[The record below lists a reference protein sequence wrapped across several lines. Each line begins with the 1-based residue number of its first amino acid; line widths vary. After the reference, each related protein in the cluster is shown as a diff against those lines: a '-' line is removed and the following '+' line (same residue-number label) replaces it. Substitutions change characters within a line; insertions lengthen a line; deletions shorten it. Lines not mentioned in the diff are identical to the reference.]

1 MEEGLWPSGPSLT
14 DTHKQVSKG
23 RLSLCYLGGWA
34 VLSGEKAVGGGGSGS
49 LQSHPKLVGLPRG
62 VYRDPIQLSWGQ
74 HSKVDLNQRAQSGE
88 KSRWLFLVAHNLL

>member
-34 VLSGEKAVGGGGSGS
+34 VLSGEKAVGGGGS
-49 LQSHPKLVGLPRG
+49 QAAFSHTPSWWAFPVGFTETLFSSHG
-62 VYRDPIQLSWGQ
+62 VST
-74 HSKVDLNQRAQSGE
+74 A
-88 KSRWLFLVAHNLL
+88 RWI